1 MDLSKVYYDGDGNE
15 LNILQIVKLSPE
27 WAANRIQEG
36 EKAIANMVRLTLDKG
51 INKMQDIEN
60 KKTDILKSII
70 DYIKGE
76 DFPPEH
82 LTAIKKIVTV
92 FNWSEES
99 EKKIFDFAE
108 YISKRFSNE
117 LLGE

>member
-51 INKMQDIEN
+51 IKYFRSNSTLSGIDVPHRLGGMSKEN
-60 KKTDILKSII
+60 
-70 DYIKGE
+70 
-76 DFPPEH
+76 
-82 LTAIKKIVTV
+82 
-92 FNWSEES
+92 
-99 EKKIFDFAE
+99 
-108 YISKRFSNE
+108 
-117 LLGE
+117 